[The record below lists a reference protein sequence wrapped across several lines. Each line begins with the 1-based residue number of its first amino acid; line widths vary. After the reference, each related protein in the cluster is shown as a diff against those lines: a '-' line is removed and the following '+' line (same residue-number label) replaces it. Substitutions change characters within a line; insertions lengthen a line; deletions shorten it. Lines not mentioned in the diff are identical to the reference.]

1 MRKGLTFQL
10 APFDL
15 TRFSWVSI
23 NDPCACRWPNAFSAM
38 KPLLVLA
45 GRLQVGIALVF

>member
-15 TRFSWVSI
+15 IRFSWVST
-23 NDPCACRWPNAFSAM
+23 NDPCACPVVEH
-38 KPLLVLA
+38 L
-45 GRLQVGIALVF
+45 